1 MHTQKKFVGVAI
13 KFQFIASSIPQS
25 SQSGMATTSTRQSF
39 IEFSILL
46 SIIPYSENKILWK
59 LSYEIMLLFLRRVY
73 LEVKISQIVPIVGG
87 VEFIVIVLLRVG

>member
-1 MHTQKKFVGVAI
+1 
-13 KFQFIASSIPQS
+13 
-25 SQSGMATTSTRQSF
+25 MATTSTRQSF

-59 LSYEIMLLFLRRVY
+59 LSLSYEIMLLFLRRVY
-73 LEVKISQIVPIVGG
+73 LEVKISQKMPFVGG